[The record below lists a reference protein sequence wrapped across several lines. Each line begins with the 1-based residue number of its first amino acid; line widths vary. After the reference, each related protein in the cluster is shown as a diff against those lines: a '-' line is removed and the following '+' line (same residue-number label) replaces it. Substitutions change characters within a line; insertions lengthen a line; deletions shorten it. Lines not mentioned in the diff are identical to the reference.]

1 MHTFRDMKFAE
12 QHRQNL
18 ETQADN
24 WRKTRNKDE
33 YQPNPA
39 LKRNRKKRK

>member
-1 MHTFRDMKFAE
+1 MLNNYEYKLAE
-12 QHRQNL
+12 LHRNKL
-18 ETQADN
+18 ESQADN

-39 LKRNRKKRK
+39 LKRNRQKRK